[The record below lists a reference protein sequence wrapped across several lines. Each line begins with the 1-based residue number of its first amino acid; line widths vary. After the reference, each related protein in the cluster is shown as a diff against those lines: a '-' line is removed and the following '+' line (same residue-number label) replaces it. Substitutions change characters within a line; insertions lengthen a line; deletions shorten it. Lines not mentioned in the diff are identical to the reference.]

1 MIIQKQSRRDEK
13 VKVVHGA
20 VTPMTHIIPPRAH
33 VIVVLGRVELLDSS
47 RIGRGETKR
56 KNGCKD
62 GGQRDKD
69 QQKV

>member
-20 VTPMTHIIPPRAH
+20 VTPMTHIITQRAH
-33 VIVVLGRVELLDSS
+33 VIVVLERVELLDS

-69 QQKV
+69 QQKA